1 MLRSLSGNGE
11 APFVSGLQS
20 KKSNMFQHGRCVAMA
35 TATGRTGGAAL
46 AWAVLLCVLVSA
58 VPTAAG
64 AAGVSLTTMQDDSTV
79 TTETAAQTDGSA
91 QPGEEGNPRLVLDLE
106 KDKRVVIELFPDEAP
121 KTVERIIELTEEGFY
136 DGSEFHRVESWLVQ
150 AGKDYYEEHPPIEGE
165 MWTQDLKHEKGM
177 VGMARLVDD
186 YDSATTQ
193 FYIMRERK
201 AVLNGEYT
209 IFGCVVEGMD
219 CVMGI
224 EKGCKIAKARIER

>member
-1 MLRSLSGNGE
+1 
-11 APFVSGLQS
+11 
-20 KKSNMFQHGRCVAMA
+20 MA
-35 TATGRTGGAAL
+35 TSTGRATGSAFMCAL
-46 AWAVLLCVLVSA
+46 LLFVLVST

-64 AAGVSLTTMQDDSTV
+64 ATGAPPMPMQDDTIE
-79 TTETAAQTDGSA
+79 TEGNA
-91 QPGEEGNPRLVLDLE
+91 EEPSNPRLVLDLE
-106 KDKRVVIELFPDEAP
+106 TEKRIVIELYADDAP
-121 KTVERIIELTEEGFY
+121 ITVKRIIELAEEGFY

-150 AGKDYYEEHPPIEGE
+150 AGKDHFEEHTPIEGE
-165 MWTQDLKHEKGM
+165 MFFQDFKHEKGM

-193 FYIMRERK
+193 FYIIKEHK

-224 EKGCKIAKARIER
+224 EKGCKIASARIEL